1 MEQLALATSD
11 FLKWLVANTLR
22 LLSVYPIG
30 LLMLAL
36 LKLMIFDSPW
46 AEDLAKIISQYG
58 LELWLLLPLGMLL
71 AAVVVVLLRCIIN
84 VVFNRLDA
92 TQVQFWTASS
102 VLIVLVGLQVLYI
115 DALWIHFDVD
125 NAENLGFIQKAQ
137 ISLIYIVSRLSVI
150 ACWGLLVALIIGV
163 MKCGYS
169 GVYPSLKRSHQLDEA
184 SLMADPDL
192 DQEPNSR

>member
-30 LLMLAL
+30 LLILAL

-46 AEDLAKIISQYG
+46 AEDLAKIISLYG

-71 AAVVVVLLRCIIN
+71 AAVVVVLLRCIIS
-84 VVFNRLDA
+84 VVFNKLDA
-92 TQVQFWTASS
+92 TQVQFWSAST
-102 VLIVLVGLQVLYI
+102 VLIFLVGLQVLYI

-125 NAENLGFIQKAQ
+125 NAENLGFIPKVQ

-150 ACWGLLVALIIGV
+150 ACWGLLTVLIIGV
-163 MKCGYS
+163 LKGGYS
-169 GVYPSLKRSHQLDEA
+169 GVYPSLKRIHQLDEA
-184 SLMADPDL
+184 SLMSDPDL
-192 DQEPNSR
+192 GQELNSR